1 MSQNTLVQLANNN
14 SPHTIVEAAGTTA
27 VVHCKH
33 NSTNDAYLY
42 GSLIDPTST
51 TIADWVL
58 IEHFTASTIKEIT
71 LPNYL
76 ILSANGTDL
85 TTDVNSGTTVRISYG
100 K

>member
-1 MSQNTLVQLANNN
+1 MALTRLHQLANDNTPHIAN
-14 SPHTIVEAAGTTA
+14 SPAGTRA

-33 NSTNDAYLY
+33 DTSNDAYLY
-42 GSLIDPTST
+42 GSLIDPDST

-100 K
+100 

>member
-1 MSQNTLVQLANNN
+1 MALTRLHQLANDNT
-14 SPHTIVEAAGTTA
+14 PHTINKPAGTTA
-27 VVHCKH
+27 IVHCKH
-33 NSTNDAYLY
+33 NGANDAYLY

-100 K
+100 